1 METHSAYSE
10 LQSKKC
16 LLVISTTKIASD
28 VRIVRH
34 LRVLRESFEIFTIG
48 YGESP
53 EESIKHVEI
62 PSDLSYLPISKGV
75 IVPHLLGK
83 FDHSAK
89 STPAVK
95 FIQKAIL
102 GIKYDVVIV
111 NDVQCLPLL
120 PSIVGPKV
128 VDMHEYAP
136 LEMEDD
142 WRFRLLLMSYYTFLC
157 KKYLPLASK
166 VVTVSPGLASKYQS
180 EFGIDVEIV
189 LNARSEVRSTSL
201 SNRSSDD
208 TIRLVHTGLAASGRH
223 LEWMIEA
230 IGDVAGVS
238 LDLYLVEAPRQSRTL
253 KSLKKLTAKYENCSV
268 KSPVPSSELPSVI
281 SKYDAGLVFIAP
293 SNFSLRHCM
302 PNKLFDCIQARR
314 PVIVGPSPDM
324 ADFVRKHDVGFV
336 CPTFDVGDLR
346 KTIMGIS
353 RADLDLRSESL
364 DRTAVSINEESEG
377 LKLRDIVLSVMK

>member
-1 METHSAYSE
+1 MDRQTKI
-10 LQSKKC
+10 LGFQSKKS

-28 VRIVRH
+28 VRILRH
-34 LRVLRESFEIFTIG
+34 LRALQESFEIFTIG
-48 YGESP
+48 YGVSP
-53 EESIKHVEI
+53 EESSKHIEI
-62 PSDLSYLPISKGV
+62 PSDLSYLPISRGV

-83 FDHSAK
+83 FNNSAK
-89 STPAVK
+89 STPAIK
-95 FIQKAIL
+95 FIQKAML
-102 GIKYDVVIV
+102 EIKYDVVIV

-142 WRFRLLLMSYYTFLC
+142 WRFRLLLMRYYTFLC

-166 VVTVSPGLASKYQS
+166 VVTVSSGLANKYQS
-180 EFGIDVEIV
+180 EFGIDVEII
-189 LNARSEVRSTSL
+189 LNARSEVESISL
-201 SNRSSDD
+201 SDKSSDEM
-208 TIRLVHTGLAASGRH
+208 IRLVHTGLAASGRH

-230 IGDVAGVS
+230 VGDVPGVS

-268 KSPVPSSELPSVI
+268 MSPVPSSELPGII

-324 ADFVRKHDVGFV
+324 ADFVETHDLGFV
-336 CPTFDVGDLR
+336 VPTFDVADLR
-346 KTIMGIS
+346 KTVMGIS
-353 RADLDLRSESL
+353 RSDLDRRSESL

-377 LKLRDIVLSVMK
+377 LKLRNIVLSAMK

>member
-1 METHSAYSE
+1 MSNCQFKGNKET
-10 LQSKKC
+10 
-16 LLVISTTKIASD
+16 LVVVSYTRISDD
-28 VRIVRH
+28 VRISRH
-34 LRVLRESFEIFTIG
+34 LKSLLESYDIITVG
-48 YGESP
+48 YGP
-53 EESIKHVEI
+53 PPLDVIKHFSI
-62 PSDLSYLPISKGV
+62 PDELKYLPINLRGLFGLAIRNYPFS
-75 IVPHLLGK
+75 
-83 FDHSAK
+83 
-89 STPAVK
+89 VK
-95 FIQKAIL
+95 QTQAHRHVQKIIEEL
-102 GIKYDVVIV
+102 NPRLIIF
-111 NDVQCLPLL
+111 NDVQTIALQDSLSNECV
-120 PSIVGPKV
+120 SVI
-128 VDMHEYAP
+128 DMHEYAP

-142 WRFRLLLMSYYTFLC
+142 WRFRLLLMRYYTFLC
-157 KKYLPLASK
+157 KTYLPLASK

-201 SNRSSDD
+201 SDRSSDE

-230 IGDVAGVS
+230 IGDVPGVS

-253 KSLKKLTAKYENCSV
+253 KSLKKLTAKYKNCSV
-268 KSPVPSSELPSVI
+268 RPPVPSSELPSVI
-281 SKYDAGLVFIAP
+281 SEYDVGLVFIAP

-324 ADFVRKHDVGFV
+324 ADFVKKYDIGFV
-336 CPTFDVGDLR
+336 CPSFDVDDLR

-353 RADLDLRSESL
+353 RADLDLRSDSL

-377 LKLRDIVLSVMK
+377 LKLRRILLSVTK

>member
-1 METHSAYSE
+1 VLQLGLVRTTIVIVAFTH
-10 LQSKKC
+10 
-16 LLVISTTKIASD
+16 IDRD
-28 VRIVRH
+28 V
-34 LRVLRESFEIFTIG
+34 RVLRQIKSLATSADVVTIG
-48 YGESP
+48 YGLQP
-53 EESIKHVEI
+53 PGTTQHFQI
-62 PSDLSYLPISKGV
+62 PPSLKYLPISFMSLVSLALRRYDAALRFTTAYAWTAEVLKDIRADIIYLNDVQTIGLV
-75 IVPHLLGK
+75 SQSV
-83 FDHSAK
+83 
-89 STPAVK
+89 STPAV
-95 FIQKAIL
+95 I
-102 GIKYDVVIV
+102 
-111 NDVQCLPLL
+111 
-120 PSIVGPKV
+120 
-128 VDMHEYAP
+128 DMHEYAP

-142 WRFRLLLMSYYTFLC
+142 WRFRLLLMRYYTFLC

-180 EFGIDVEIV
+180 EFGIDVEII
-189 LNARSEVRSTSL
+189 LNARSEVQSTSL
-201 SNRSSDD
+201 PNGSSDE

-230 IGDVAGVS
+230 IGDVPGVS

-268 KSPVPSSELPSVI
+268 RSPVPSSELPSVI
-281 SKYDAGLVFIAP
+281 SKYDVGLVFIAP

-324 ADFVRKHDVGFV
+324 ADFVRLHDIGFV
-336 CPTFDVGDLR
+336 CPTFDVADLR
-346 KTIMGIS
+346 KTIIGIS

>member
-1 METHSAYSE
+1 
-10 LQSKKC
+10 
-16 LLVISTTKIASD
+16 
-28 VRIVRH
+28 
-34 LRVLRESFEIFTIG
+34 
-48 YGESP
+48 
-53 EESIKHVEI
+53 
-62 PSDLSYLPISKGV
+62 LP
-75 IVPHLLGK
+75 
-83 FDHSAK
+83 
-89 STPAVK
+89 T
-95 FIQKAIL
+95 
-102 GIKYDVVIV
+102 
-111 NDVQCLPLL
+111 
-120 PSIVGPKV
+120 V

-142 WRFRLLLMSYYTFLC
+142 WRFRLLLMRYYTFLC
-157 KKYLPLASK
+157 KRYLPLASK
-166 VVTVSPGLASKYQS
+166 VVTVSPGLASNYQS
-180 EFGIDVEIV
+180 EFGINVEII
-189 LNARSEVRSTSL
+189 LNARSEVDSKSL
-201 SNRSSDD
+201 SNRSSED

-324 ADFVRKHDVGFV
+324 ADFVRTHDIGFV
-336 CPTFDVGDLR
+336 CPTFDVADLR
-346 KTIMGIS
+346 KTIIGIS